1 MTIHI
6 PACIHFIC
14 SRILITAIALGRTII
29 CRQPLLPKNRD
40 TSADAPVPKCT
51 NNENSHPHR
60 ADFRDYS
67 LVIREQKGE
76 KKEKG
81 QMDFSVRVCVYVRV
95 ASARGTKL

>member
-1 MTIHI
+1 M
-6 PACIHFIC
+6 PIC
-14 SRILITAIALGRTII
+14 VTLSLAVLSLPTFGVCLPLG
-29 CRQPLLPKNRD
+29 RQPLLPKNRD